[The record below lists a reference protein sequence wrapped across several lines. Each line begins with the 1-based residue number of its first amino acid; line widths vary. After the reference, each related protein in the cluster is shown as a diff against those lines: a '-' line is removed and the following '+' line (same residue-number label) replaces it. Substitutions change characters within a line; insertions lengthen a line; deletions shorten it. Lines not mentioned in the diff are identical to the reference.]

1 MSEESWWYVTANS
14 LRYCQYRLLFSVIQ
28 SMLVLYSNSFLLGNV
43 SDIRNVVQST
53 KKKRMRL
60 SHPPKGVQIL
70 SIDSSV
76 SQIMTTILC
85 PTIQINERKRMFA
98 AITITGKITLFFH
111 WVSPFH
117 CILFNLMTLVLKSLN
132 IKEHLPMD
140 GETSLFSVIHLSLC
154 LDYFALIRQGVLG

>member
-14 LRYCQYRLLFSVIQ
+14 LWYCQYRLLFSVIQ

-85 PTIQINERKRMFA
+85 PTIQINERKRMIA

-132 IKEHLPMD
+132 IKEHLTMD